1 MSRKAK
7 ILVIGDVMLD
17 HYVYGS
23 VDRMSPEAPVP
34 VLDVEKEEGFP
45 GGAGIVASALAALGA
60 DVSFLSVVG
69 DDAAAR
75 DVEKLLAKQGVS
87 ASLEKESGRKTTV
100 KTRFVDHS
108 LKVDAETG
116 LRRHGFTMLLRADNE
131 THQGIR
137 PGTETALFAALEI
150 EAAELRGARGRK
162 VFDIIIVSDYAK
174 GLLTKSL
181 ITRVL
186 AFARTKKKKVVVDTK
201 GDISA
206 YKGDNVIL
214 VPNLHELGAA
224 SSVKEMKNDDD
235 EVRNCAL
242 ALSKSSGSVVVVKR
256 SGKGA
261 SIAEAAFKAAGTA
274 KTTGT
279 GSFRTYPSLIKPEEV
294 VNVSGAG
301 DIFVAIFTLALAS
314 GKSMDEA
321 VKLAN
326 AGCAKAIAK
335 QHPSITKAELPGLTA
350 ATGAAQD
357 G

>member
-23 VDRMSPEAPVP
+23 VNRMSPEAPVP

-60 DVSFLSVVG
+60 DVSFLSAVG
-69 DDAAAR
+69 DDAAAG

-100 KTRFVDHS
+100 KTRFVRTNPRF
-108 LKVDAETG
+108 E
-116 LRRHGFTMLLRADNE
+116 MLLRADSE
-131 THQGIR
+131 TREGIR

-150 EAAELRGARGRK
+150 EAAELRGVKGRK

-174 GLLTKSL
+174 GLLTGSMIAK
-181 ITRVL
+181 VL
-186 AFARTKKKKVVVDTK
+186 GFARAKGKRVVVDTK
-201 GDISA
+201 GDIRA

-214 VPNLHELGAA
+214 VPNLHELGLA
-224 SSVKEMKNDDD
+224 SGREIPNEDAG
-235 EVRNCAL
+235 VREAAL

-261 SIAEAAFKAAGTA
+261 SIAEAASKAA
-274 KTTGT
+274 GT
-279 GSFRTYPSLIKPEEV
+279 GSFRTYPSMVKPEDV

-314 GKSMDEA
+314 GKSMDDA

-326 AGCAKAIAK
+326 LGCAKAIAK
-335 QHPSITKAELPGLTA
+335 QHPSITSAELSGLTA
-350 ATGAAQD
+350 GAGNAQD
-357 G
+357 